1 MLVRLQESRDWAFYE
16 YTFQY
21 DLFLYEVY
29 ECSII

>member
-21 DLFLYEVY
+21 DLFLHEVY